1 MYAVIMNFY
10 CKRIFFSSVQVIEE
24 LRCEIER
31 LRTAEETARKR
42 SPSVDPQTAQTA
54 ELQATIR
61 QLREENK
68 SMFPY
73 CFYKAIN
80 QKSNKEQDVLW
91 METFLTMY

>member
-1 MYAVIMNFY
+1 MEYVYFY
-10 CKRIFFSSVQVIEE
+10 VCVYIFNMIFMWVKLNISVQVIEE

-68 SMFPY
+68 SRFNSITETR
-73 CFYKAIN
+73 CFKN
-80 QKSNKEQDVLW
+80 
-91 METFLTMY
+91 